1 MMEQHAEVMAAA
13 CCSTQLKGRDLKALQ
28 IGEMVVVRYCHQTGE
43 GVTLFVVAVEWLE
56 KAAVAQPVDAVNL
69 ITETAELSAEAAEA
83 MLVKALAGPE
93 PVGWLV
99 KAVAQPVNA
108 ANLVE
113 GTAELSVEA
122 EVLPGQA
129 VVALEACHLWW
140 PINLLS
146 LAF

>member
-43 GVTLFVVAVEWLE
+43 GVTLFAVAVEWFE
-56 KAAVAQPVDAVNL
+56 KAAVAQPVDAGNL
-69 ITETAELSAEAAEA
+69 IMESAELSAEAEVL
-83 MLVKALAGPE
+83 LVKALVGPE
-93 PVGWLV
+93 AVEWLV
-99 KAVAQPVNA
+99 KAVAQPVDA
-108 ANLVE
+108 ANLVAE
-113 GTAELSVEA
+113 TAELSVEA
-122 EVLPGQA
+122 EVLSVQA
-129 VVALEACHLWW
+129 VVALDAHHLWR